1 MSLRTCFCFPES
13 CPKAQNASGSESYR
27 PVLVGAVTT
36 ITNVFTRAVLI
47 NSARMGVFPV
57 QSEQVFERYLLRG
70 SDVPADDLATLISRV
85 VEAKAEYD
93 VRLLAQQLGTNYR
106 SLMYWMRGERH
117 MPAELLPQLCML
129 LNNYEPLDYLE
140 RQAGRVAFK
149 LPKLDINLGKELIAI
164 SNLIRE
170 VGEALESVGE
180 TLADGIVEDRELQV
194 TIPKLEAVIRECASL
209 KYLLEELSAQRKKKK
224 PR

>member
-1 MSLRTCFCFPES
+1 MNDTAGWDLP
-13 CPKAQNASGSESYR
+13 
-27 PVLVGAVTT
+27 
-36 ITNVFTRAVLI
+36 
-47 NSARMGVFPV
+47 
-57 QSEQVFERYLLRG
+57 
-70 SDVPADDLATLISRV
+70 DDDLSSLISRV
-85 VEAKAEYD
+85 IESKSEYD

-117 MPAELLPQLCML
+117 MPAHLLPQICVL
-129 LNNYEPLDYLE
+129 LNNYEALDLLE

-149 LPKLDINLGKELIAI
+149 LPKLDVNLGKELIAV

-180 TLADGIVEDRELQV
+180 TLEDGVVEDRELRT

-209 KYLLEELSAQRKKKK
+209 KYVLEELSAQRKKKK
-224 PR
+224 SR